1 MDIEK
6 MKFKK
11 KNKKK
16 KRKIIII
23 GDSLHRLTW
32 DNDRK
37 EYNHLAWYVEHI
49 RRLYDFENKFNV

>member
-1 MDIEK
+1 